1 MTTETAIPN
10 AEAPTFELSADQI
23 GIRDQAL
30 KYFMSEF
37 HPLQERMDNED
48 WWPEHMFT
56 SLGEM
61 GYLGQTVGE
70 DYGGAG
76 LDYLTS
82 GVITEAMTYANPA
95 VAFSYLAHDNLCLN
109 NIYRSGNEDQRR
121 RYVPKMCSGELIG
134 ALGMTEPGAGSD
146 ALGSMRT
153 RARREGDHYVL
164 NGTKIFITNGPIAD
178 VLLIYA
184 KTDME
189 KGTHGI
195 SAFIVEKNFEGFR
208 VAQKLDKMG
217 FRGSPL
223 GELVF
228 DDCKVPVENLVGE
241 ENKGARVMMSGLD
254 IERAMAVPFAIGIGE
269 RALHL
274 ALDYA
279 KTREQFGKPI
289 SSFQMIQSKLAEM
302 YIKLEA
308 ARTFAYRVMAACDNM
323 PHDQAGRGEIHKL
336 TAASLFQSAEA
347 ASFIVDEAV
356 QIHGGM
362 GYMRETEINRLYRC
376 TKVLEIAAGT
386 QEVRKIIIAGELLK
400 D

>member
-1 MTTETAIPN
+1 MTMDTVLANTASPSY
-10 AEAPTFELSADQI
+10 ELSADQLE
-23 GIRDQAL
+23 IRDQAR

-48 WWPEHMFT
+48 WWPEHMFKT
-56 SLGEM
+56 LGGM
-61 GYLGQTVGE
+61 GYLGQTVSE
-70 DYGGAG
+70 EYGGAG

-82 GVITEAMTYANPA
+82 GVIAEAMTYANPG
-95 VAFSYLAHDNLCLN
+95 VAFSWLAHDNLCLN
-109 NIYRSGNEDQRR
+109 NIFRSGNDDQRR
-121 RYVPKMCSGELIG
+121 RYIPKMCSGELIG

-153 RARREGDHYVL
+153 RARRDGDHYIL
-164 NGTKIFITNGPIAD
+164 NGTKIFITNGPVAD
-178 VLLIYA
+178 VLLVYA
-184 KTDME
+184 KTDMA
-189 KGTHGI
+189 KGNQGI
-195 SAFIVEKNFEGFR
+195 SAFIVEKEFEGFR

-228 DDCKVPVENLVGE
+228 EDCKVPVENLVGE

-254 IERAMAVPFAIGIGE
+254 IERVMAVPFAIGIAE
-269 RALHL
+269 RALDL

-289 SSFQMIQSKLAEM
+289 ASFQMIQSKLAEM

-308 ARTFAYRVMAACDNM
+308 ARSFAYRVMTACDNM
-323 PHDQAGRGEIHKL
+323 AHDQAGRGEIHKL
-336 TAASLFQSAEA
+336 TAATLFQSAEA

-386 QEVRKIIIAGELLK
+386 QEVRKLIIAGEMLK